1 MRAGPAI
8 VTEDDLPFR
17 QLAQH
22 LPTPCWISDSEG
34 QIIWVNDAWIAYTG
48 ADVGAVQGVGLKAL
62 HDPTVFPQILR
73 RWQTVKARG
82 VADESVF
89 PLRGKDGVLRPFQT
103 RVVPLRDHMGRI
115 TRWFGTNT
123 DISAQSETEARLRSS
138 DEQLR
143 EIFERAGDAI
153 FIVDADRRLVDVNAA
168 ACAMTQFTKDELL
181 AMPVSDLAVPR
192 DEIAQGGAPDGD
204 ARVREWAVRRK
215 DGSLLEVEVS
225 TRGLS
230 DGRRIGVAR
239 DISARK
245 QAEQRLAARAGDAER
260 QLRRFWDASR
270 DLFTIVST
278 IDGKPRLINERAWR
292 ETLGY
297 TAAQITAMR
306 LIDLIHPDDQE
317 GTLALSKRQ
326 FDRDEYFGFENRYR
340 HKDGGWVWLS
350 WNVVREGELS
360 YCIAR
365 DITEEK
371 ATQETLARSERQ
383 FRLLVAS
390 VVDYALFMLSP
401 DGIIT
406 HWNAGA
412 QRIQGYTAEE
422 VVGKHLSIFYTDSDR
437 ADGRPATALRTAA
450 EQGRFEAEGWRVRKD
465 GTQFW
470 ANVVIDAIRDE
481 GGDLVG
487 FAKITRDITERR
499 NAQLELQRAN
509 ERLAH
514 AQKMEAIGQLTGG
527 VAHDFNNLL
536 MVVGGQAQMLRSRV
550 GEDPRVTR
558 ALDAIELAARRGR
571 DLTRHLLSF
580 ARRQRLNPA
589 PVSLTSL
596 APGLRALIASSI
608 GPNVSI
614 AIDCPPEVWTV
625 EVDVSELELSIL
637 NLAVNARDAMP
648 AGGALSIAARNL
660 TLRPGD
666 VEPDLHGDFVELT
679 VSDTGVGIPA
689 DILPK
694 VTDPFFTTKDVN
706 KGTGL
711 GLSQVYGF
719 AQQSGGRLAIQSEL
733 GRGTSI
739 TLYLPRAGSQPAPAV
754 EAAPTL
760 VARDLDI
767 LCVEDN
773 PEVANV
779 AADLL
784 EHLGHR
790 VRMANSAS
798 AALEMLEQNEP
809 PDLVFS
815 DVVMAGEMDG
825 LALARHIR
833 RHWPALPVLLATGYS
848 QATAAIGGEF
858 PILAKPYQ
866 MAELND
872 ALGAALAA
880 KH

>member
-1 MRAGPAI
+1 
-8 VTEDDLPFR
+8 
-17 QLAQH
+17 
-22 LPTPCWISDSEG
+22 
-34 QIIWVNDAWIAYTG
+34 
-48 ADVGAVQGVGLKAL
+48 
-62 HDPTVFPQILR
+62 
-73 RWQTVKARG
+73 
-82 VADESVF
+82 
-89 PLRGKDGVLRPFQT
+89 
-103 RVVPLRDHMGRI
+103 
-115 TRWFGTNT
+115 
-123 DISAQSETEARLRSS
+123 
-138 DEQLR
+138 
-143 EIFERAGDAI
+143 
-153 FIVDADRRLVDVNAA
+153 
-168 ACAMTQFTKDELL
+168 
-181 AMPVSDLAVPR
+181 MPVSDLAVPR
-192 DEIAQGGAPDGD
+192 DETVQSSAPDTD

-215 DGSLLEVEVS
+215 DGSRLEVEVS
-225 TRGLS
+225 MRGLS
-230 DGRRIGVAR
+230 DGRRVGVAR

-245 QAEQRLAARAGDAER
+245 RAEQRLAASEARFRHLADNLPVMIWETDLNGQAVWRNHSLTCFLGIKGDDRAFPSREFIHPADCQAVRARYEAAKVERRAFRHQARLKREDGEYRWVRFEGIPKENQAGDVVGYIGCTLDVTDVRRETSMLKTERRTLTQLISAQTARASDAER

-297 TAAQITAMR
+297 SAAQVAAMR
-306 LIDLIHPDDQE
+306 LIDLVHPDDQAR
-317 GTLALSKRQ
+317 TLALSKTE

-340 HKDGGWVWLS
+340 RSDGGWVWLS

-365 DITEEK
+365 DV
-371 ATQETLARSERQ
+371 TQEKSIRENLARSERQ
-383 FRLLVAS
+383 FRLLVAG

-401 DGIIT
+401 DGT
-406 HWNAGA
+406 VTNWNAGA
-412 QRIQGYTAEE
+412 ERIKGYTSDQI
-422 VVGKHLSIFYTDSDR
+422 VGQHVSVFYTESDR
-437 ADGRPATALRTAA
+437 AEGRPAAALRTAA
-450 EQGRFEAEGWRVRKD
+450 EQGRFETEGWRVRKD

-470 ANVVIDAIRDE
+470 ANVVMDAIRDE
-481 GGDLVG
+481 KGELVG

-499 NAQLELQRAN
+499 NTQLELQQAN

-536 MVVGGQAQMLRSRV
+536 MVVGGQAQMLRSRA

-558 ALDAIELAARRGR
+558 ALDAIELAAKRGQ

-580 ARRQRLNPA
+580 ARRQRLNPT
-589 PVSLTSL
+589 PTSLTSL

-614 AIDCPPEVWTV
+614 AIDCPPQVWTV

-648 AGGALSIAARNL
+648 AGGALSIDARNV

-679 VSDTGVGIPA
+679 VSDTGVGIPP

-694 VTDPFFTTKDVN
+694 VTDPFFTTKGVD

-719 AQQSGGRLAIQSEL
+719 VRQSGGRLAIQSEL

-739 TLYLPRAGSQPAPAV
+739 TLYLPRARPQPALAAK
-754 EAAPTL
+754 AAPTQ

-779 AADLL
+779 VAGLL

-798 AALEMLEQNEP
+798 AALEILEQSEP

-815 DVVMAGEMDG
+815 DIVMAGDMDG

-833 RHWPALPVLLATGYS
+833 QQWPALPVLLATGYS
-848 QATAAIGGEF
+848 KATAAIGDEF
-858 PILAKPYQ
+858 LILAKPYQ
-866 MAELND
+866 MAELSD
-872 ALGAALAA
+872 ALGAAIAA
-880 KH
+880 RH